1 MEFKIGQKV
10 LVRTWDSMENR
21 FGLDENGNINV
32 YKVFVPGMKK
42 YCKKIVTIESIN
54 KTFSF
59 KDAYY
64 RIIEDN
70 HDYMWFSD
78 MFVQEDAIEF
88 YLARRNL

>member
-1 MEFKIGQKV
+1 MEYKIGQKV

-32 YKVFVPGMKK
+32 YMVFIPEMEK
-42 YCKKIVTIESIN
+42 YCKKIVTIKSIN
-54 KTFSF
+54 RTFSSE
-59 KDAYY
+59 DAYY

-70 HDYMWFSD
+70 QDYMWSND

-88 YLARRNL
+88 YLARRYL